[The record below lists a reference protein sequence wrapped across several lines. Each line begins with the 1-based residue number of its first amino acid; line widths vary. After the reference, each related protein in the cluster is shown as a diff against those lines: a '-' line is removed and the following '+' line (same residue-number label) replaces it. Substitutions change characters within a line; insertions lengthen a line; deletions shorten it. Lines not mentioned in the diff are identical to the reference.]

1 MAYKY
6 KPQRWANYNG
16 SLEASDQPEAIITKQ
31 RLDYMEKGIQKN
43 SMELYA
49 SCDTDETP
57 GAIFEEDT
65 VNKRKVLKIHFPI
78 LKIIAATKDAFG
90 GIKAKTRTQEDMET
104 AIGSDGRI
112 YTGILRSP
120 DGSKFKLVVD
130 NNGVLS
136 TEKII

>member
-6 KPQRWANYNG
+6 KSQSWKDYNG

-49 SCDTDETP
+49 LADTDETP
-57 GAIFEEDT
+57 GAVFEEDT
-65 VNKRKVLKIHFPI
+65 VNKRRILKIHFPL
-78 LKIIAATKDAFG
+78 LKVIAATKDVFG
-90 GIKAKTRTQEDMET
+90 GIKAKDRNGEDMET
-104 AIGSDGRI
+104 AIGSDGRL

-130 NNGVLS
+130 NNGNLS

>member
-6 KPQRWANYNG
+6 KPQSWKDYNG

-49 SCDTDETP
+49 LSDTDETP
-57 GAIFEEDT
+57 GAVFEEDT
-65 VNKRKVLKIHFPI
+65 VNKRRILKIHFPL
-78 LKIIAATKDAFG
+78 LKVIAATKDVFG
-90 GIKAKTRTQEDMET
+90 GIKAKDRNGEDMET
-104 AIGSDGRI
+104 AIGSDGRL

-130 NNGVLS
+130 NNGNLS